1 MEINNRVKSYLEAGE
16 HESQLLA
23 FTSLYNTMQLVID
36 GGRSYTDSQSQTLS
50 ETLSLMLPAFKSTL
64 TQLESIGKGDSSK
77 DLALII
83 RTREASSALADEM
96 LGILENGVFQQKDS
110 PAEYQSFRSAC
121 YSVSSQICDASHE
134 YHAILHKYIDPDYN
148 VLTITAA

>member
-1 MEINNRVKSYLEAGE
+1 M
-16 HESQLLA
+16 
-23 FTSLYNTMQLVID
+23 
-36 GGRSYTDSQSQTLS
+36 LS

-64 TQLESIGKGDSSK
+64 TQLECIGKGNSSI

-110 PAEYQSFRSAC
+110 STEYQSFRSAC
-121 YSVSSQICDASHE
+121 YNVSSQLCDASHE
-134 YHAILHKYIDPDYN
+134 YYAILHKYIDPDDN
-148 VLTITAA
+148 LLTITAA

>member
-1 MEINNRVKSYLEAGE
+1 MKIDNRLKSYIDAGE

-36 GGRSYTDSQSQTLS
+36 GGRSYADLQSQTLS

-77 DLALII
+77 DLALIK
-83 RTREASSALADEM
+83 T
-96 LGILENGVFQQKDS
+96 
-110 PAEYQSFRSAC
+110 
-121 YSVSSQICDASHE
+121 
-134 YHAILHKYIDPDYN
+134 
-148 VLTITAA
+148 